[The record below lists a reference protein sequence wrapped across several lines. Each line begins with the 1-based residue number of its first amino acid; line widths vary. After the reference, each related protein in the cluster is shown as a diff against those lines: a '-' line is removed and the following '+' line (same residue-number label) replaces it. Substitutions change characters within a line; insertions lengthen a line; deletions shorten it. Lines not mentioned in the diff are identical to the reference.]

1 MTATEKRQI
10 GMQRN
15 KLLRY
20 KKVKE
25 LYNETI
31 KNNAYLTVTTVLE
44 VFIKPVYPI
53 SKTTLY
59 NILCTQITSE
69 LKELDNK
76 LPRVF

>member
-15 KLLRY
+15 MLLRY